1 MATVTS
7 QILHAIDNLER
18 FGRHRFPSGHIEI
31 ERVSIAYAIDAYK
44 RTLTSVPLR
53 IELEPLSS
61 VMVSEATIEWE
72 AQEQE
77 VGVRVRQT
85 HRGKVRP
92 ELYPLLK
99 TWAAAGYPYP
109 SGGGVYGT
117 VPNKSFQRI
126 QDLTRY
132 PDLRDSV
139 RHFQDMDSWLLFWE
153 KFINLRDEASATLLD
168 ALNTTDPEALS
179 RGNEEAGMG
188 IQLRGQR
195 LKRADA
201 WAFRSDLRFLLDYQ
215 WDSAVAFAA
224 TQMAALPADQVFMT
238 KVQDPRIKGSI
249 ASRSDV
255 DIKDVNWDGDYL
267 TIQAEAGTRQVG
279 GDGTGALS
287 NSKSERKLKGASVT
301 EEVIRQIRPA
311 NVFYPNLD
319 KKKLLEFWATG
330 VNPKEPPYI
339 IGEDFGLT
347 EPIKAGADN
356 LFSRNF
362 ISIGKKVMP
371 DLFSGRSWTQAVYV
385 YFHIQFSKRA
395 PGSEFLCLGDDLNM
409 RTATETDAVFA
420 PYIKVKST
428 KPETNDKKMLGL
440 WVRTDVKNDKAVFA
454 IVPRVCKTL
463 SSASKRGS
471 AWKEILSAAQGRT
484 GKILLKVPEAA
495 EHEIATTLAATKK
508 YMFWEGR
515 MRDLKPTLDG
525 LWGNIPMADYQKLKL
540 IKDDLEYRLQP
551 ADDEA
556 AEAQQE
562 DD

>member
-1 MATVTS
+1 MASITS
-7 QILHAIDNLER
+7 QILHAVENLER
-18 FGRHRFPSGHIEI
+18 FGRHRFKAGHIEI
-31 ERVSIAYAIDAYK
+31 ERVSVQYAIDAYK
-44 RTLTSVPLR
+44 RTLLAVPLR
-53 IELEPLSS
+53 FELEPLSS
-61 VMVSEATIEWE
+61 VMVSDATIEWD
-72 AQEQE
+72 AQDQE

-85 HRGKVRP
+85 HRGRIRP
-92 ELYPLLK
+92 ELKPLLAA
-99 TWAAAGYPYP
+99 WAKAGYPFP

-132 PDLRDSV
+132 PELRDSV
-139 RHFQDMDSWLLFWE
+139 RHFMDVDSWLLFWE
-153 KFINLRDEASATLLD
+153 KFITLRDEASTALLD
-168 ALNTTDPEALS
+168 ALATTDPEALS

-201 WAFRSDLRFLLDYQ
+201 YNFRSDLRFLLDYQ
-215 WDSAVAFAA
+215 WDAAIAFAA
-224 TQMAALPADQVFMT
+224 TQIAVLPADQVFMT

-255 DIKDVNWDGDYL
+255 DIKDVNWDGDFL

-287 NSKSERKLKGASVT
+287 NSKSERKLSGSSVT
-301 EEVIRQIRPA
+301 EEVIRQIRPP

-319 KKKLLEFWATG
+319 KRKLLEFWATG
-330 VNPKEPPYI
+330 VDPKKPPYV

-347 EPIKAGADN
+347 EPVKAGADN

-362 ISIGKKVMP
+362 IQIGKKTMP

-385 YFHIQFSKRA
+385 YFHIQFARKA

-409 RTATETDAVFA
+409 RTTTETDEVFA

-428 KPETNDKKMLGL
+428 KPESNDKKMLGL
-440 WVRTDVKNDKAVFA
+440 WVRTDEKNDHAIFA

-463 SSASKRGS
+463 SSASKRSG
-471 AWKEILSAAQGRT
+471 AWKEILSEQQQRT
-484 GKILLKVPEAA
+484 GRIDLKVPEAA
-495 EHEIATTLAATKK
+495 EHEIKLTLNATKK
-508 YMFWEGR
+508 YMFWEGKL
-515 MRDLKPTLDG
+515 RDLKPTLDG
-525 LWGNIPMADYQKLKL
+525 LWGSIPMADYEKLKL

-551 ADDEA
+551 AEDEA
-556 AEAQQE
+556 VERRLE